1 MSNSIDFYFD
11 FSSPYAYLGSTRI
24 EAVADKHSRTVNWH
38 PILLGAIFKIS
49 GQAPLTSYPLK
60 GDYALHD
67 FNRAAREYNIPY
79 KLPDPFP
86 IGAVAASR
94 ACCWL
99 KASED
104 ASINDKLT
112 PFVHAVF
119 KAYYVDGRNISE
131 VDQVLAI
138 ADAVGIDTEALAS
151 GLTDQHIKDALKTA
165 VDQAIEI
172 GVFGA
177 PTTVV
182 DGEMFWGSDRIEQ
195 IDRWLSRGGW

>member
-1 MSNSIDFYFD
+1 MSSTIDFYFD

-24 EAVADKHSRTVNWH
+24 EAVAKKHSRTVNWH
-38 PILLGAIFKIS
+38 PVLLGAIFKIS

-67 FNRAAREYNIPY
+67 FNRSAREHNIAY

-104 ASINDKLT
+104 TAINNKLT
-112 PFVHAVF
+112 AFVHAVF
-119 KAYYVDGRNISE
+119 KAYYVDGINISE
-131 VDQVLAI
+131 LDEVLAI
-138 ADAVGIDTEALAS
+138 ANTVGINREALAS
-151 GLTDQHIKDALKTA
+151 GLTDQTIKDALKAA

-177 PTTVV
+177 PTSVV
-182 DGEMFWGSDRIEQ
+182 DGEMFWGSDRIDQ